1 MRKYTRKSGYSVD
14 HNLQEKLLKAALI
27 PDERAI
33 TIWEKWQLN
42 VDEDN
47 LDEGS
52 HRLLPLLYE
61 NLSRLGI
68 EAERLTKYKQV
79 YRFYWYKNQQISRKI
94 FPVLRLFDD
103 EKIDYQLLKGVP
115 LAYQYYTNPGL
126 RPFGDID
133 ILVRPNE
140 VKRLLSELRSMGFS
154 PIVDYP
160 EAVMQEIRHAIDLI
174 DKAGLKIDLH
184 WDILARNWGSREEDT
199 YWSGSNEF
207 NIGTKTVKMIS
218 PSALFF
224 QACLHGVEWSNVAP
238 HRWVADCLAINNKS
252 NEKVDWPWIIKEARR
267 RRLSVQLSF
276 QLTYL
281 NTNFGLMIPDEVFSD
296 LKNIQPPRW
305 QKSELKAANQPT
317 NMLRKFLLLW
327 YSHMR
332 LNPNTTLK
340 ARIISF
346 PQYLNSIII
355 IDPEENLILEL
366 YRKLWQ
372 WI

>member
-14 HNLQEKLLKAALI
+14 HNLQEQLLKAALI

-33 TIWEKWQLN
+33 TIWEEWQLN

-79 YRFYWYKNQQISRKI
+79 YRFYWYKNQQISRKL

-103 EKIDYQLLKGVP
+103 EKIEYQLLKGVP

-133 ILVRPNE
+133 ILVKENE
-140 VKRLLSELRSMGFS
+140 VKRLLSDLKSMDIS

-160 EAVMQEIRHAIDLI
+160 EAILLDVRHAIDLR
-174 DKAGLKIDLH
+174 DEAGLIIDLH
-184 WDILARNWGSREEDT
+184 WDILARNWGSREEDN
-199 YWSGSNEF
+199 YWSDSNEF
-207 NIGTKTVKMIS
+207 KIGAKTVKMIS

-252 NEKVDWPWIIKEARR
+252 NEEIDWSWIIKEARQ

-276 QLTYL
+276 QLAYL
-281 NTNFGLMIPDEVFSD
+281 NTDFGLMIPDEVFSK
-296 LKNIQPPRW
+296 LTNIRPPWW

-317 NMLRKFLLLW
+317 NIFRKFLLLW
-327 YSHMR
+327 YAHIRVEPDMS
-332 LNPNTTLK
+332 LL
-340 ARIISF
+340 ARILSF
-346 PQYLNSIII
+346 PQYLGSILNT
-355 IDPEENLILEL
+355 DPDENLMRGL
-366 YRKLWQ
+366 YRKFWQ
-372 WI
+372 WV